1 MHERKKGHNSDDLI
15 VQSKSASEQVLI
27 IIKFKMRLL
36 VLLCALNRICFCF
49 KNHRPNYSRKSYSL
63 LRESFLDK
71 LVEKFGPKKVE
82 LPKSED
88 DKMLA
93 FLEDKPWRAGK
104 VKHLKIQY
112 R

>member
-1 MHERKKGHNSDDLI
+1 
-15 VQSKSASEQVLI
+15 
-27 IIKFKMRLL
+27 MRLL
-36 VLLCALNRICFCF
+36 VLLCALSHICFSL
-49 KNHRPNYSRKSYSL
+49 KNHRPNFSHKSYSL
-63 LRESFLDK
+63 LKESFLDK
-71 LVEKFGPKKVE
+71 LVEKFGPKKLE